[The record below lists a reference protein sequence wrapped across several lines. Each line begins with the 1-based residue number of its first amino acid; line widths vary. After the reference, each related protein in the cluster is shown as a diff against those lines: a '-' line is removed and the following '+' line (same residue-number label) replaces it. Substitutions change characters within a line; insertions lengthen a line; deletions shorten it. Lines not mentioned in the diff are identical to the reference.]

1 MSKQNMTVSNPS
13 KSQKHSHPL
22 SQFVWA
28 GMLLLVLAFP
38 SDAMAGNMLEKA
50 IELVN
55 KEREANGLSPVAEN
69 ALLTKA
75 AEAKADDMIKN
86 DYFAHTSPIGET
98 PWHWLKQAGYSYRA
112 AGENLALNYDD
123 AKEQHEAWMKST
135 THRANILNGRFD
147 EIGMATRH
155 GKINGKNAT
164 ITVQLFGSQ
173 RSAAFVK
180 TSAPA
185 KEIPEKAIQGAETKL
200 EPVVVIQ
207 ATPVLPVIN
216 PQTSTATVLVTPTLL
231 ETLQNSQF
239 IANQAWFAWAELF
252 LALIFFS
259 VALAIPIVF
268 IAEMSLKL
276 RSLFRE
282 RQTT

>member
-1 MSKQNMTVSNPS
+1 MSDARFAITYMF
-13 KSQKHSHPL
+13 SHPF
-22 SQFVWA
+22 SQLAWGGA
-28 GMLLLVLAFP
+28 LLLILVFP
-38 SDAMAGNMLEKA
+38 SDVLAGNMLEKA
-50 IELVN
+50 IDLVN
-55 KEREANGLSPVAEN
+55 KERREQGVAPLTVN
-69 ALLTKA
+69 TLLNQA

-98 PWHWLKQAGYSYRA
+98 PWHWLKQAGYSYRT

-173 RSAAFVK
+173 RSAALAK

-185 KEIPEKAIQGAETKL
+185 KEIPEKAIRGAETKL
-200 EPVVVIQ
+200 EPAVVIQ
-207 ATPVLPVIN
+207 AAPVLPVIT
-216 PQTSTATVLVTPTLL
+216 PQTRAVTVLVTPTLF
-231 ETLQNSQF
+231 ETLQNSHF
-239 IANQAWFAWAELF
+239 ITDRVWFAWAELF

-282 RQTT
+282 RRTT